1 MSDNKQ
7 VVRIAVNVMRTR
19 LTVIGLNIA
28 IVSFQITQLYSMS
41 GGVNLPG
48 VDHQVHVRA
57 DIALYLALSLSLIA
71 LVAFL
76 ASSSHDE
83 VGYCDHWSFIAGDL
97 LMYLGLAYT
106 ITGFFAPL
114 FVSFNLFGDDLPSQV
129 TQVIIFQKTILF
141 CGATAW
147 FLAMYVGPIITLLR
161 SPFSRRA
168 NVSLGIFYVVV
179 IVLLSWV
186 NSEALMFENEMMN
199 ASEKTV
205 KHIYFLLELVQP
217 LIW

>member
-7 VVRIAVNVMRTR
+7 GVRIAVNVMRSR

-28 IVSFQITQLYSMS
+28 IVSFQITKLYSMS
-41 GGVNLPG
+41 GGVDLPG
-48 VDHQVHVRA
+48 VGQVHVRA
-57 DIALYLALSLSLIA
+57 DIALYLALSLSLIS
-71 LVAFL
+71 LVSFL
-76 ASSSHDE
+76 ASSSPDE

-97 LMYLGLAYT
+97 MMYLGLAYT

-114 FVSFNLFGDDLPSQV
+114 FVSFSLFESQLPPQV
-129 TQVIIFQKTILF
+129 PQVIIFQKTILF

-147 FLAMYVGPIITLLR
+147 FLAMYVGPIVTLLR
-161 SPFSRRA
+161 SPFPRKI
-168 NVSLGIFYVVV
+168 NVSLGIQHVVI

-186 NSEALMFENEMMN
+186 NSKALLFENEVM
-199 ASEKTV
+199 SDGERTV
-205 KHIYFLLELVQP
+205 GYSDFLFELVQP